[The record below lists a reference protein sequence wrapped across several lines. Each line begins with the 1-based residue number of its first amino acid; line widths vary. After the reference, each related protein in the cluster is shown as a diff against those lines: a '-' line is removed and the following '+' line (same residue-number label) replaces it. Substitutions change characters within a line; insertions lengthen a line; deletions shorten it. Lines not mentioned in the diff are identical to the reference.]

1 MTIVLNYVIGRAKR
15 ALLVV
20 QLALYKYYI
29 YSFTSSAS
37 PDTVSF
43 LNVSTRFYLS
53 VDAVRNIA
61 ILYSR
66 SPTMLK
72 HSSSKRHRADSA
84 MPRNPAKDSRP
95 SFRAGARKNETRA
108 SPPSTYWHESS
119 SVSPDTV
126 SLLNISTRF
135 YLGVH
140 AVRNIATTVYGSRR
154 KQHHRPQTL
163 GPSSARVETTPG
175 ASANEEHVGL
185 YVGS

>member
-1 MTIVLNYVIGRAKR
+1 M
-15 ALLVV
+15 
-20 QLALYKYYI
+20 
-29 YSFTSSAS
+29 S

-72 HSSSKRHRADSA
+72 HSSSIPLQLHSIRMRQILPFAHARPTMPCILLVIGRA
-84 MPRNPAKDSRP
+84 
-95 SFRAGARKNETRA
+95 RA
-108 SPPSTYWHESS
+108 SPPSRTTGTIFLFAS

-126 SLLNISTRF
+126 SLLNVSTRF

-140 AVRNIATTVYGSRR
+140 AVGNIATTVYGLW
-154 KQHHRPQTL
+154 KLYHGLQTL
-163 GPSSARVETTPG
+163 GPYSARVDTTPR